1 MDRMAE
7 VKERLK
13 IMEDAGMISCGVSE
27 FCMMAAGL
35 ILAEHPGADS
45 DKLNMLITH
54 LALAGERMKKGDT
67 GEMQISQEVLDT
79 VKEERVYPQAC
90 GISRKILECTTLK
103 FTQAETDFLTV
114 HLCNILM

>member
-54 LALAGERMKKGDT
+54 LALAGGKNGERRYRRDANQPGGFGHSKGGT
-67 GEMQISQEVLDT
+67 GLSAGMWNQPENFRMHN
-79 VKEERVYPQAC
+79 
-90 GISRKILECTTLK
+90 
-103 FTQAETDFLTV
+103 AEIHTSGNRLFDSPSV
-114 HLCNILM
+114 

>member
-54 LALAGERMKKGDT
+54 LALAGERMEKGDT
-67 GEMQISQEVLDT
+67 GEMQISQEDLDT

>member
-54 LALAGERMKKGDT
+54 LALAGERMEKGDT
-67 GEMQISQEVLDT
+67 GDANQPGGFGHSKGGTGLSAGMWNQPENFRMHN
-79 VKEERVYPQAC
+79 
-90 GISRKILECTTLK
+90 
-103 FTQAETDFLTV
+103 AEIHTSGNRLFDSPSV
-114 HLCNILM
+114 

>member
-54 LALAGERMKKGDT
+54 LALAGERMEKGDT
-67 GEMQISQEVLDT
+67 GEMQISQE
-79 VKEERVYPQAC
+79 
-90 GISRKILECTTLK
+90 KILECTTLK

>member
-45 DKLNMLITH
+45 DKLNQPGGFGHSKGGTGLS
-54 LALAGERMKKGDT
+54 AGMWNQPENFRMHN
-67 GEMQISQEVLDT
+67 
-79 VKEERVYPQAC
+79 
-90 GISRKILECTTLK
+90 
-103 FTQAETDFLTV
+103 AEIHTSGNRLFDSPSV
-114 HLCNILM
+114 